1 MWPPMGAH
9 TGAPLQVKQQ
19 YSLSGID
26 ILWFKGVGAFFERP
40 RAHTVRP
47 YHGLL

>member
-26 ILWFKGVGAFFERP
+26 ILWFKGVGGFFERP